1 MSTLEKIY
9 AVEFMEYTDVLNTT
23 VSNATKDGQ
32 VFSDPDSVEYIT
44 IGHEPF
50 LVPERYLDIY
60 SKYGKGFRSI
70 HFVGNME
77 IGMIDS

>member
-23 VSNATKDGQ
+23 VSNATNDVQ
-32 VFSDPDSVEYIT
+32 AFSDLANIEYIT

-60 SKYGKGFRSI
+60 RKYGKGFRSI

-77 IGMIDS
+77 IGMVDS